1 VSTSIATDRFTG
13 SVAYLPPEADHRRR
27 DRVGTEVDRD
37 LFDKAIE
44 MTATALRG
52 AMGGEGSQAPA
63 FAGELFREIWKA
75 LKEGAQELPDRTRAG
90 F

>member
-1 VSTSIATDRFTG
+1 MA
-13 SVAYLPPEADHRRR
+13 A
-27 DRVGTEVDRD
+27 EVDKA

-52 AMGGEGSQAPA
+52 SMGGENSQPPSYAA
-63 FAGELFREIWKA
+63 ELFREIWSA
-75 LKEGAQELPDRTRAG
+75 LQEGAKDLPDRQRPG

>member
-1 VSTSIATDRFTG
+1 MAG
-13 SVAYLPPEADHRRR
+13 
-27 DRVGTEVDRD
+27 EVDRT

-52 AMGGEGSQAPA
+52 SMGGEGSQPPA
-63 FAGELFREIWKA
+63 YAAELFREIWNA
-75 LKEGAQELPDRTRAG
+75 LKEGSQELPDRQKTG

>member
-1 VSTSIATDRFTG
+1 MAG
-13 SVAYLPPEADHRRR
+13 
-27 DRVGTEVDRD
+27 EVDRT

-52 AMGGEGSQAPA
+52 SMGGEGSQPPA
-63 FAGELFREIWKA
+63 YAAELFREIWNA
-75 LKEGAQELPDRTRAG
+75 LKEGSQELPDRQKAG

>member
-1 VSTSIATDRFTG
+1 
-13 SVAYLPPEADHRRR
+13 VAA
-27 DRVGTEVDRD
+27 EVDRA

-52 AMGGEGSQAPA
+52 AMGGQGSQPPSYAA
-63 FAGELFREIWKA
+63 DLFREIWNA
-75 LKEGAQELPDRTRAG
+75 LKETSQELPERTKAG